1 MDTNNPQDFNK
12 FLASMAN
19 SNDFN
24 NLMSGLTNTL
34 QQDNN
39 NQDKKQNKKNK
50 NKKDKDDPEDD
61 NDESDADSDDDEF
74 DELLYNLLTNK
85 NEEPFPNILSRIE
98 EKLDNVGKCFE
109 KQNDI
114 LEKMCEQFI
123 NK

>member
-1 MDTNNPQDFNK
+1 MDSNNPQDFNK

-19 SNDFN
+19 SNEFG
-24 NLMSGLTNTL
+24 NLMSGLTNSL
-34 QQDNN
+34 QQQDNN
-39 NQDKKQNKKNK
+39 NQDKEQNKNK
-50 NKKDKDDPEDD
+50 NKKDNNDREDD

-85 NEEPFPNILSRIE
+85 NEEPFPNILTRIE

-109 KQNDI
+109 KQNTI
-114 LEKMCEQFI
+114 LEKMCEHFI